1 MAFLQ
6 HRLSGSSMWNWS
18 RDLQKAEYASN
29 HHLIYG
35 TLSPIARFHGSR
47 NQKVDKGIVP
57 LTTIS
62 RDSLGKFL
70 FLPVPETLSFS
81 GLEVLIP
88 EKAAIFLPEVITN
101 IPINWKF
108 RFLSGRFGLLIPLNQ
123 QYKKGIMML

>member
-1 MAFLQ
+1 
-6 HRLSGSSMWNWS
+6 MWDWG
-18 RDLQKAEYASN
+18 RDLQKAEKALN

-47 NQKVDKGIVP
+47 DQKVDKGIVP
-57 LTTIS
+57 LTITS
-62 RDSLGKFL
+62 RGSLGKIL
-70 FLPVPETLSFS
+70 FLPVPETLNFS

-101 IPINWKF
+101 ISFNWKF

-123 QYKKGIMML
+123 QYKKGITML